1 MWKRPCTLIIELGVS
16 ESAILG
22 REAVDVEIEREETLP
37 TAELEKNRF
46 APKSATAIETIL
58 ATLGPR

>member
-1 MWKRPCTLIIELGVS
+1 MSEKAVYIDYRLS

-46 APKSATAIETIL
+46 VPKLAHDCIIRRTAL
-58 ATLGPR
+58 